1 MDYALSAQSKGQQP
15 LMNIPLTRQLS
26 YKQASI
32 TVLVA
37 FILGTLLSLLQVGL
51 DYLNEDASI
60 NNEIHA
66 LLEVSRTPA
75 TRIAYNIDAELA
87 RELVLGLLNS
97 PAIIQA
103 ELLDNSGA
111 SLASVDRPA
120 QQSSFRFLSDFLFGS
135 QRSFNL
141 PLLVKQDSN
150 EVLGQLNLDVDTYA
164 FGSHFLSRALIT
176 FATGFVRSL
185 LLSLI
190 LLVLFYFM
198 LTKPLVSVVRAISE
212 HDPNA
217 PTRLKINCPS
227 NHEQDE
233 IGVLVEVTN
242 TQLSN
247 IANEIDRRRAAEE
260 RLTLYLSELENII
273 ETRTTELKASNARLS
288 ASNQDL
294 EISRSGAEH
303 TAQAR
308 AAFLASMSHE
318 IRTPL
323 NGLLG
328 MLDLALDAPM
338 ANEQRQQLTI
348 ASESGNILLGLLNDI
363 LDMSKVEAG
372 QLKLEAIPFDLASLA
387 EETANLLSQNAADGV
402 ELTCLIDPLLSK
414 TVIGD
419 PTRVRQ
425 IISNLLSNALKFTHA
440 GRVDLRI
447 KPTSTGVQIIV
458 RDTGIGIAPAA
469 QTRIF
474 QPFAQAGVGITREYG
489 GTGLGLALT
498 RTLCENMHGHLSL
511 ISHENVGSQFC
522 ADLPLP
528 KQDQSGKKTELY
540 GSIAAVLDD
549 GSGLAELLA
558 TLLPAWGLTYQ
569 RFDTA
574 AEIAQLT
581 PTLVICAKPSAL
593 SALRPACSAPLLFIS
608 RHGSLLNTEQ
618 CANFAPFA
626 QLASPL
632 GHEQLYQALS
642 QLLLRP
648 QQPPATPVS
657 QAQLD
662 APTNGQ
668 RAPRVL
674 LVEDNPVNQMVA
686 KGMLIKMGCEV
697 VLANHGGEALECLTQ
712 EVVDLVLM
720 DCNMPVMDGYEASR
734 RIRQNSQWLNLP
746 IIALT
751 ANAMLDERERCLD
764 AGMSDYLAK
773 PFRMEQLDCMVQQW
787 LPSGQPSSPM
797 ASK

>member
-1 MDYALSAQSKGQQP
+1 MLYTHSQKASTLP
-15 LMNIPLTRQLS
+15 MNIPLTRQLS
-26 YKQASI
+26 YKQAGI

-37 FILGTLLSLLQVGL
+37 FILGTLLSLLQVSL

-60 NNEIHA
+60 NTEIHA

-111 SLASVDRPA
+111 SLASVNRTA
-120 QQSSFRFLSDFLFGS
+120 QQSDFRFLSDFLFDS

-141 PLLVKQDSN
+141 PLYVNHDTN
-150 EVLGQLNLDVDTYA
+150 EALGQLNLEVDTYA

-176 FATGFVRSL
+176 LATGFVRSL

-212 HDPNA
+212 HDTNA
-217 PTRLKINCPS
+217 PTRQKINCPPG
-227 NHEQDE
+227 HEQDE

-247 IANEIDRRRAAEE
+247 IAKEIDRRREAEE

-294 EISRSGAEH
+294 EVSRSGAEH
-303 TAQAR
+303 MAQAR

-387 EETANLLSQNAADGV
+387 EETASLLSQNAADSV
-402 ELTCLIDPLLSK
+402 ELTCLIDPLLAN

-425 IISNLLSNALKFTHA
+425 IISNLLSNALKFTHT

-447 KPTSTGVQIIV
+447 KPSSTGVQIIV
-458 RDTGIGIAPAA
+458 RDTGIGIAAAA
-469 QTRIF
+469 QARIF
-474 QPFAQAGVGITREYG
+474 QPFAQAGLGITRQYG

-498 RTLCENMHGHLSL
+498 RTLCESMHGHLSL
-511 ISHENVGSQFC
+511 TSHEGVGSQFC

-528 KQDQSGKKTELY
+528 KHAKAASKVALQGR
-540 GSIAAVLDD
+540 IAALVDAS
-549 GSGLAELLA
+549 SGLAELLA
-558 TLLPAWGLTYQ
+558 TLLPAWGVNYQ
-569 RFDTA
+569 QLNSA
-574 AEIAQLT
+574 AELAELA
-581 PTLVICAKPSAL
+581 PDLVICAKPAAL
-593 SALRPACSAPLLFIS
+593 SSLRPACSVPLLLIS
-608 RHGSLLNTEQ
+608 RHGSFLSAEQ
-618 CANFAPFA
+618 CVDLTPFA

-632 GHEQLYQALS
+632 TREQLYQMLS
-642 QLLLRP
+642 QLLRP
-648 QQPPATPVS
+648 QPPQATPAS
-657 QAQLD
+657 ATLPGPQPASR
-662 APTNGQ
+662 

-686 KGMLIKMGCEV
+686 KGMLHKMGCEV
-697 VLANHGGEALECLTQ
+697 VLANHGGEALECLTHGSI
-712 EVVDLVLM
+712 DLVLM

-734 RIRQNSQWLNLP
+734 QIRQNPQWLHLP

-751 ANAMLDERERCLD
+751 ANAMLDEREHCIE
-764 AGMSDYLAK
+764 AGMNDYLAK
-773 PFRMEQLDCMVQQW
+773 PFRMEQLDLMVQQW
-787 LPSGQPSSPM
+787 LPSSPSSVIAAAP
-797 ASK
+797 

>member
-1 MDYALSAQSKGQQP
+1 
-15 LMNIPLTRQLS
+15 MNIPLTRQLS
-26 YKQASI
+26 YKQAGL

-60 NNEIHA
+60 NNEIQA

-97 PAIIQA
+97 PAITQA

-111 SLASVDRPA
+111 SLASVNRAP
-120 QQSSFRFLSDFLFGS
+120 QQSSFRFLSDFMFDS
-135 QRSFNL
+135 QRSFSL
-141 PLLVKQDSN
+141 PLYAKHN
-150 EVLGQLNLDVDTYA
+150 TREALGQLSLVVDTYA
-164 FGSHFLSRALIT
+164 FGSRFLSRSLIT
-176 FATGFVRSL
+176 LATGFVRSL

-212 HDPNA
+212 HDTTA
-217 PTRLKINCPS
+217 PTRQKISCPKG
-227 NHEQDE
+227 HEQDE

-242 TQLSN
+242 AQLSS
-247 IANEIDRRRAAEE
+247 IANEIDRRREAEE
-260 RLTLYLSELENII
+260 RLTQYLSELENII

-294 EISRSGAEH
+294 EISRSGAER

-308 AAFLASMSHE
+308 AAFLANMSHE

-323 NGLLG
+323 SGLLG

-338 ANEQRQQLTI
+338 ANEQRQQLSI

-372 QLKLEAIPFDLASLA
+372 QLQLEAIPFDLASLA
-387 EETANLLSQNAADGV
+387 EETTNLLSQNAAENV
-402 ELTCLIDPLLSK
+402 ELTCLIDPHLAQS
-414 TVIGD
+414 VIGD

-425 IISNLLSNALKFTHA
+425 IISNLLSNALKFTHT

-447 KPTSTGVQIIV
+447 QASPTGVQVIV

-469 QTRIF
+469 QARIF
-474 QPFAQAGVGITREYG
+474 QPFTQAGLGIARQYG

-498 RTLCENMHGHLSL
+498 RTLCEAMHGQLGV
-511 ISHENVGSQFC
+511 ISHEGVGSQFC
-522 ADLPLP
+522 ADLPLLS
-528 KQDQSGKKTELY
+528 QDKPLPNTALQGT
-540 GSIAAVLDD
+540 IAALIDD
-549 GSGLAELLA
+549 HSGLAELLA
-558 TLLPAWGLTYQ
+558 SVLPTWGLAYQ
-569 RFDTA
+569 RVDEVSALA
-574 AEIAQLT
+574 AFA
-581 PTLVICAKPSAL
+581 PDLVICAKPSAL
-593 SALRPACSAPLLFIS
+593 SEVRLTCHVPLLMVTRHGDFLSAKECAELAPL
-608 RHGSLLNTEQ
+608 
-618 CANFAPFA
+618 A
-626 QLASPL
+626 QIARPL
-632 GHEQLYQALS
+632 TREQLYQALS
-642 QLLLRP
+642 QLLRP
-648 QQPPATPVS
+648 LPTINTPSSVQLNAQPVYP
-657 QAQLD
+657 
-662 APTNGQ
+662 

-686 KGMLIKMGCEV
+686 KGMLSKMGCEV
-697 VLANHGGEALECLTQ
+697 VLAGHGGEALECLAN
-712 EVVDLVLM
+712 ESIDLVLM

-734 RIRQNSQWLNLP
+734 RIRQNPQWLHLP

-751 ANAMLDERERCLD
+751 ANAMLDERAHCIA

-773 PFRMEQLDCMVQQW
+773 PFRMEQLDIMVQQW
-787 LPSGQPSSPM
+787 LPSGQPDAPT
-797 ASK
+797 ATP

>member
-1 MDYALSAQSKGQQP
+1 
-15 LMNIPLTRQLS
+15 MNIPLTRRLS
-26 YKQASI
+26 YKQASL

-60 NNEIHA
+60 NNEIRA

-103 ELLDNSGA
+103 EVLDNSGA
-111 SLASVDRPA
+111 SLASVDRPP
-120 QQSSFRFLSDFLFGS
+120 QQSNVRFLSDFLFGS

-141 PLLVKQDSN
+141 PLYVKQDKN
-150 EVLGQLNLDVDTYA
+150 EALGQLNLEVDTYA
-164 FGSHFLSRALIT
+164 FGSHFLSRAVIT
-176 FATGFVRSL
+176 VVAGFVRSL

-217 PTRLKINCPS
+217 PIRQKLSCPS
-227 NHEQDE
+227 GHEQDE

-242 TQLSN
+242 AQLSN
-247 IANEIDRRRAAEE
+247 ITNEIDRRRNAEE
-260 RLTLYLSELENII
+260 RLTQYLGELENII

-288 ASNQDL
+288 ASNQEL

-303 TAQAR
+303 MAQAR
-308 AAFLASMSHE
+308 ATFLASMSHE

-338 ANEQRQQLTI
+338 AKEQRQQLTI

-363 LDMSKVEAG
+363 LDISKVEAG
-372 QLKLEAIPFDLASLA
+372 QLQLETIPFDLATLA
-387 EETANLLSQNAADGV
+387 EETANLLSQNAADNV
-402 ELTCLIDPLLSK
+402 ELTCLIDPHLAE

-447 KPTSTGVQIIV
+447 KPSSTGVQIIV

-474 QPFAQAGVGITREYG
+474 QPFAQAGLGITRQYG

-498 RTLCENMHGHLSL
+498 RTLCESMHGHLSL
-511 ISHENVGSQFC
+511 VSHEGVGSQFC

-528 KQDQSGKKTELY
+528 KQDKTTRKPELQ
-540 GSIAAVLDD
+540 GRIAALLDD
-549 GSGLAELLA
+549 SSGLAELLA
-558 TLLPAWGLTYQ
+558 TLLPAWGLVYQ
-569 RFDTA
+569 RLEPGA
-574 AEIAQLT
+574 ALAQFT
-581 PTLVICAKPSAL
+581 PDLVIGATPAAL
-593 SALRPACSAPLLFIS
+593 SSLRPACNAPLVLIS
-608 RHGSLLNTEQ
+608 RHGSFLNAER
-618 CANFAPFA
+618 CADLAPLA
-626 QLASPL
+626 QLTSPL
-632 GHEQLYQALS
+632 AREQLYQVLS
-642 QLLLRP
+642 QLLRP
-648 QQPPATPVS
+648 QPPQATPAS
-657 QAQLD
+657 ATQLGPQP
-662 APTNGQ
+662 ASR

-674 LVEDNPVNQMVA
+674 LVEDNQVNQMVA
-686 KGMLIKMGCEV
+686 KGMLNKMGCEV
-697 VLANHGGEALECLTQ
+697 LLANHGGEALECLAH
-712 EVVDLVLM
+712 EPVDLVLM
-720 DCNMPVMDGYEASR
+720 DCNMPVMDGYAASR
-734 RIRQNSQWLNLP
+734 QIRQNPRWLHLP

-751 ANAMLDERERCLD
+751 ANAMLDEREHCIE
-764 AGMSDYLAK
+764 AGMNDYLAK
-773 PFRMEQLDCMVQQW
+773 PFRMEQLDIMVQQW
-787 LPSGQPSSPM
+787 LPSAIAITP
-797 ASK
+797 